1 MRVYVFGD
9 QTFDIV
15 DSLSSVIRNADDV
28 LVPEFLEQACHV
40 LKDEILKLVPD
51 QQKECPRF
59 AKVLD
64 LVPLWRSNTLNPAL
78 GQALTC
84 ITHITTVLR

>member
-1 MRVYVFGD
+1 
-9 QTFDIV
+9 
-15 DSLSSVIRNADDV
+15 
-28 LVPEFLEQACHV
+28 
-40 LKDEILKLVPD
+40 VPD